1 MRRSRRLVSLLTLLT
16 AFTFVAAACGDDSG
30 SSSATTGG
38 GAATTGGGAATT
50 AGGAATTGASGE
62 ALPACGGTKDVKG
75 SADNTLETRTLT
87 QASGVNNKIGMMYDI
102 TGRGDKS
109 FNDSAGAGLDKAKAD
124 FGIAA
129 TESTPTG
136 DADRAT
142 ASPCWRA
149 RATASSSA
157 SASSGAT
164 RSPPVANG
172 EHRASTSPSSTRSS
186 TLPTCVSMTFAE
198 EQGSFL
204 VGAAAAMKSKTGN
217 IGFIGGVE
225 NDLIKKFEAGY
236 TAGAKQIN
244 PDITVDVKY
253 ISQPPDFT
261 GFNDPA
267 KGKEIAA
274 AMYEGGADVVYPP
287 PVARVWACSRPPRS
301 TPTRTSTQVWAIG
314 VDSDQ
319 IPDGRRRPP
328 AVHPDV
334 DAEAGRRRRVQHDR
348 RLPRGQGQGGH
359 RPVFDLK
366 VDGVGY
372 STTGGNLEDITSKL
386 DDLKQQIIDGKI
398 TVPTAALEQ
407 TSRM

>member
-1 MRRSRRLVSLLTLLT
+1 MRRSRRLVSLLALLT

-50 AGGAATTGASGE
+50 GGGAATTGASGE

-87 QASGVNNKIGMMYDI
+87 QASGVNNKVGMMYDI
-102 TGRGDKS
+102 TGRGDQS

-136 DADRAT
+136 DADRADRLNLLATSGNGLIIGVGFLWGDAIT
-142 ASPCWRA
+142 A
-149 RATASSSA
+149 
-157 SASSGAT
+157 GAK
-164 RSPPVANG
+164 ANPNINFG
-172 EHRASTSPSSTRSS
+172 IIDSVVDAPNV
-186 TLPTCVSMTFAE
+186 VSMTFAE

-204 VGAAAAMKSKTGN
+204 VGAAAAMKSTTGH

-253 ISQPPDFT
+253 ISQPPDFS

-274 AMYEGGADVVYPP
+274 AMYEGGADIVYAAAGGSGLGMFQAAKEYSDANNTH
-287 PVARVWACSRPPRS
+287 VCG
-301 TPTRTSTQVWAIG
+301 IG

-319 IPDGRRRPP
+319 ILTVGADLEPYVMTSMLKRVDV
-328 AVHPDV
+328 AVYNTIGDYLEGKAKV
-334 DAEAGRRRRVQHDR
+334 GTDA
-348 RLPRGQGQGGH
+348 
-359 RPVFDLK
+359 VFDLK
-366 VDGVGY
+366 VNGVAY
-372 STTGGNLEDITSKL
+372 STTGGNLEDIKTKL

-398 TVPTAALEQ
+398 TVPTAP
-407 TSRM
+407 

>member
-1 MRRSRRLVSLLTLLT
+1 VRRSRRLVSLLALLT

-50 AGGAATTGASGE
+50 GGGAATTGASGE

-102 TGRGDKS
+102 TGRGDQS

-136 DADRAT
+136 DADRAD
-142 ASPCWRA
+142 RLNLL
-149 RATASSSA
+149 A
-157 SASSGAT
+157 SAGNGLIIGVGFLWGDAITAGAK
-164 RSPPVANG
+164 ANAG
-172 EHRASTSPSSTRSS
+172 IDFGIIDSVVDAPNV
-186 TLPTCVSMTFAE
+186 VSMTFAE

-204 VGAAAAMKSKTGN
+204 VGAAAAMKSKTGH

-253 ISQPPDFT
+253 ISQPPDFS

-274 AMYEGGADVVYPP
+274 AMYEGGADIVYAAAGGSGLGMFQAAKEYSDANNTH
-287 PVARVWACSRPPRS
+287 VCG
-301 TPTRTSTQVWAIG
+301 IG

-319 IPDGRRRPP
+319 ILTVGADLEPYVMTSMLKRVDV
-328 AVHPDV
+328 AVYNTIGDYLEGKAKV
-334 DAEAGRRRRVQHDR
+334 GTDA
-348 RLPRGQGQGGH
+348 
-359 RPVFDLK
+359 VFDLK
-366 VDGVGY
+366 VNGVAY
-372 STTGGNLEDITSKL
+372 STTGGNLEDIKSKL

-398 TVPTAALEQ
+398 TVPTAP
-407 TSRM
+407 

>member
-1 MRRSRRLVSLLTLLT
+1 VRNSRRLVSLLALLT

-50 AGGAATTGASGE
+50 GGGAATTGAGGE

-75 SADNTLETRTLT
+75 SADNSIETRTLT
-87 QASGVNNKIGMMYDI
+87 QASGVNNKVGMMYDI
-102 TGRGDKS
+102 TGRGDQS
-109 FNDSAGAGLDKAKAD
+109 FNDSAGAGLDKAKAE

-136 DADRAT
+136 DADRAD
-142 ASPCWRA
+142 RLNLL
-149 RATASSSA
+149 
-157 SASSGAT
+157 ASSGNGLIIAVGFLWADAVTAGAT
-164 RSPPVANG
+164 ANPNINFG
-172 EHRASTSPSSTRSS
+172 IIDSVVDAPNV
-186 TLPTCVSMTFAE
+186 VSMTFAE

-204 VGAAAAMKSKTGN
+204 VGAAAAMKSTTGH

-236 TAGAKQIN
+236 TAGAKQVN
-244 PDITVDVKY
+244 PDIKVDVKY
-253 ISQPPDFT
+253 ISQPPDFS

-274 AMYEGGADVVYPP
+274 AMYEGGADIVYAAAGGSGLGMFQAAKEYSDANNTH
-287 PVARVWACSRPPRS
+287 VCG
-301 TPTRTSTQVWAIG
+301 IG

-319 IPDGRRRPP
+319 ILTVGADLEPYVMTSMLKRVDV
-328 AVHPDV
+328 AVYNTIGDYLEDKAKV
-334 DAEAGRRRRVQHDR
+334 GTDS
-348 RLPRGQGQGGH
+348 
-359 RPVFDLK
+359 VFDLK
-366 VDGVGY
+366 VNGVAY
-372 STTGGNLEDITSKL
+372 STTGGNLEDIKSKL

-398 TVPTAALEQ
+398 TVPTAP
-407 TSRM
+407 TG

>member
-102 TGRGDKS
+102 TGRGDQS

-136 DADRAT
+136 DADRADRL
-142 ASPCWRA
+142 ALL
-149 RATASSSA
+149 
-157 SASSGAT
+157 ASSGNGLIIGVGFLWGDAIT
-164 RSPPVANG
+164 AGAKANTG
-172 EHRASTSPSSTRSS
+172 IDFGIIDSVVDAPNV
-186 TLPTCVSMTFAE
+186 VSMTFAE

-204 VGAAAAMKSKTGN
+204 VGAAAAMKSKTGH

-253 ISQPPDFT
+253 ISQPPDFS

-274 AMYEGGADVVYPP
+274 AMYEGGADIVYAAAGGSGLGMFQAAKEYSDANNTH
-287 PVARVWACSRPPRS
+287 VCG
-301 TPTRTSTQVWAIG
+301 IG

-319 IPDGRRRPP
+319 ILTVGADLEPYVMTSMLKRVDV
-328 AVHPDV
+328 AVYNTIGDYLEGKAKV
-334 DAEAGRRRRVQHDR
+334 GTDS
-348 RLPRGQGQGGH
+348 
-359 RPVFDLK
+359 VFDLK
-366 VDGVGY
+366 VNGVAY

-398 TVPTAALEQ
+398 TVPTAP
-407 TSRM
+407 

>member
-1 MRRSRRLVSLLTLLT
+1 VSLLALLT

-50 AGGAATTGASGE
+50 GGGAATTGASGE

-75 SADNTLETRTLT
+75 SADNTLETRTIT
-87 QASGVNNKIGMMYDI
+87 EASGVNKQIGLMYDV
-102 TGRGDKS
+102 TGRGDQS
-109 FNDSAGAGLDKAKAD
+109 FNDSAAAGLDKAKAD
-124 FGIAA
+124 FGIQA

-136 DADRAT
+136 DADRADRLNLLATSGNGLIIGVGFLWGDAMT
-142 ASPCWRA
+142 A
-149 RATASSSA
+149 
-157 SASSGAT
+157 GAA
-164 RSPPVANG
+164 ANPKIQFG
-172 EHRASTSPSSTRSS
+172 IIDSVVDQPNV
-186 TLPTCVSMTFAE
+186 VSMTFAE

-204 VGAAAAMKSKTGN
+204 IGVAAALKSKSGK

-236 TAGAKQIN
+236 TAGAKQVN

-253 ISQPPDFT
+253 ISQPPDFS

-274 AMYEGGADVVYPP
+274 SMYEGGADIVYAAAGGSGLGMFQAAKEYSDANNTH
-287 PVARVWACSRPPRS
+287 VCG
-301 TPTRTSTQVWAIG
+301 IG

-319 IPDGRRRPP
+319 ILTVGADLEPYVMTSMLKRVDV
-328 AVHPDV
+328 AVYNTIGDYLEGKAKV
-334 DAEAGRRRRVQHDR
+334 GTDS
-348 RLPRGQGQGGH
+348 
-359 RPVFDLK
+359 VFDLK
-366 VDGVGY
+366 VNGVAY
-372 STTGGNLEDITSKL
+372 STTGGNLEDIKSNL

-398 TVPTAALEQ
+398 TVPTAP
-407 TSRM
+407 TG

>member
-1 MRRSRRLVSLLTLLT
+1 VRRSRRLVSLLTLLT

-38 GAATTGGGAATT
+38 GTATTAAGGAATT
-50 AGGAATTGASGE
+50 ASGGAATTGASGE

-102 TGRGDKS
+102 TGRGDQS

-124 FGIAA
+124 FGIQA

-136 DADRAT
+136 DADRAD
-142 ASPCWRA
+142 RLNLL
-149 RATASSSA
+149 
-157 SASSGAT
+157 ASSGNGLIIGVGFLWGDAIT
-164 RSPPVANG
+164 AGAKANTGIDFGIIDSVVDAPNVVA
-172 EHRASTSPSSTRSS
+172 
-186 TLPTCVSMTFAE
+186 MTFAE

-204 VGAAAAMKSKTGN
+204 VGAAAAMKSKTGH

-236 TAGAKQIN
+236 TAGAKQVN
-244 PDITVDVKY
+244 PDIKVDVKY
-253 ISQPPDFT
+253 ISQPPDFS

-274 AMYEGGADVVYPP
+274 AMYEGGADIVYAAAGGSGLGMFQAAKEYSDANNTH
-287 PVARVWACSRPPRS
+287 VCG
-301 TPTRTSTQVWAIG
+301 IG

-319 IPDGRRRPP
+319 ILTVGADLEPYVMTSMLKRVDV
-328 AVHPDV
+328 AVYNTIGDYLEGKAKV
-334 DAEAGRRRRVQHDR
+334 GTDS
-348 RLPRGQGQGGH
+348 
-359 RPVFDLK
+359 VFDLK
-366 VDGVGY
+366 VNGVAY
-372 STTGGNLEDITSKL
+372 STTGGNLEDIKSKL

-398 TVPTAALEQ
+398 TVPTAPAG
-407 TSRM
+407 

>member
-1 MRRSRRLVSLLTLLT
+1 MRKSRRLVSLLALLT

-50 AGGAATTGASGE
+50 GGGAATTGASGE

-102 TGRGDKS
+102 TGRGDQS

-136 DADRAT
+136 DADRAD
-142 ASPCWRA
+142 RLNLL
-149 RATASSSA
+149 
-157 SASSGAT
+157 ASSGNGLIIGVGFLWGDAIT
-164 RSPPVANG
+164 AGAKANPDIDFG
-172 EHRASTSPSSTRSS
+172 IIDSVVDADAQRERR
-186 TLPTCVSMTFAE
+186 SMTFAE

-204 VGAAAAMKSKTGN
+204 VGAAAAMKSKTGH

-253 ISQPPDFT
+253 ISQPPDFS

-274 AMYEGGADVVYPP
+274 AMYEGGADIVYAAAGGSGLGMFQAAKEYSDANNT
-287 PVARVWACSRPPRS
+287 ARVWHRCRLRP
-301 TPTRTSTQVWAIG
+301 
-314 VDSDQ
+314 D
-319 IPDGRRRPP
+319 PDGRCRSRAVRP
-328 AVHPDV
+328 DL
-334 DAEAGRRRRVQHDR
+334 DAEACRRRRVRHDR

-359 RPVFDLK
+359 RR
-366 VDGVGY
+366 GVRPQGRRRR
-372 STTGGNLEDITSKL
+372 LL
-386 DDLKQQIIDGKI
+386 DDRWQPRGHHEQARRLKQQIIDGKI
-398 TVPTAALEQ
+398 MVPTAP
-407 TSRM
+407 